1 MDLKRQLHQLKAI
14 SHPNPNWVARNRGSL
29 LSVIARIRPLAE
41 TKQSRW
47 SMGSPRLAFTSL
59 AMTIKFFQFYP
70 RLAAV
75 AVAVFVVF
83 VSSAGLT
90 QAAKGAVPGSRLYA
104 VKLALER
111 TGVQMAPTQAVKTRI
126 QLELASERLKE
137 AQQVAKAPEQAK
149 EALNHFQSQLNEAV
163 RNVDIKKMGATTP
176 QEAAELGRLLT
187 QKTREYKA
195 SLKSTEASLLEPDA
209 QRSQELKK
217 AVDNSSMKAMEL
229 IVASVPMGGVSED
242 KAASAIKEKINE
254 TEVEAQEA
262 EQKMTQLRLRK
273 PKPTKGQMVGL
284 APMPDTQQAKDT
296 LESAKNFLDAKDLP
310 GAVAKVKE
318 SVELLNQAQM
328 EAE

>member
-29 LSVIARIRPLAE
+29 LSEIVSENRSQTYA
-41 TKQSRW
+41 QSV
-47 SMGSPRLAFTSL
+47 SMTSVFSL
-59 AMTIKFFQFYP
+59 FSFYP
-70 RLAAV
+70 RLASV

-83 VSSAGLT
+83 FASAGLT

-137 AQQVAKAPEQAK
+137 AQQVAKAPAQAK
-149 EALNHFQSQLNEAV
+149 EALNNFQSQLNEAV
-163 RNVDIKKMGATTP
+163 RNVDIKKMGSTTP
-176 QEAAELGRLLT
+176 QEAAELGHLLT

-195 SLKSTEASLLEPDA
+195 SLKSTEAALSEPDK
-209 QRSQELKK
+209 QRTKELKK
-217 AVDNSSMKAMEL
+217 TVDNSSMKAMEL

-242 KAASAIKEKINE
+242 KAASVIQDKINE
-254 TEVEAQEA
+254 TEIDTQEV
-262 EQKMTQLRLRK
+262 EQKMTQLRLHK
-273 PKPTKGQMVGL
+273 SKPTKGQMVGL
-284 APMPDTQQAKDT
+284 TPMSETQQAKDV

-318 SVELLNQAQM
+318 SVELLNQVQ
-328 EAE
+328 EQE